1 MATHYSQLRDS
12 DFPKEAMEEL
22 PHLIKEWQEKLRITN
37 VSPNIKDVVTNLKP
51 ICQNYGYPSMPSLYV
66 MAPSV
71 VSAAYLD
78 VFLTH
83 LWGADN
89 KVLSGKPKA
98 ECIKDPEAWLKEQT
112 KISPKVAALNLFWQ
126 VLSNTD
132 SNKVHKEDG
141 GWTDI
146 WKKLKKDETKVLVF
160 NQAME
165 LPAPSD
171 LQLSRQY
178 YASQHIQLCV
188 FYTLCMKY
196 FPDSGIEKI
205 APILEVIQQIQWF
218 SLYSDTVIMHEKPID
233 LRFDERGRLHSA
245 TGPALL
251 YRDNAACYYWHDQ
264 QIPSKWI
271 TEGLT
276 ATQALKEPN
285 TELRRCACELL
296 GYLKIVEELGYQ
308 VVDTDPDIEIG
319 KLITVNFPTNA
330 EGSAHTLEKFLW
342 VTEGHTARQFM
353 LAVPPDTTT
362 AIGGHIFLAGFK
374 DLDIQY
380 HKAFRT

>member
-1 MATHYSQLRDS
+1 MTHYSQLRDS
-12 DFPKEAMEEL
+12 DFPKEAMAEL
-22 PHLIKEWQEKLRITN
+22 PLLIKEWQAKLRITD
-37 VSPNIKDVVTNLKP
+37 VQTNIKDVLPHIKP
-51 ICQNYGYPSMPSLYV
+51 ICQNYGYPTMPSLYV

-78 VFLTH
+78 VYLTH
-83 LWGADN
+83 LWGLDS
-89 KVLSGKPKA
+89 KMLKQQPKA
-98 ECIKDPEAWLKEQT
+98 DFIVDPALWLQAQEKMT
-112 KISPKVAALNLFWQ
+112 PKLAALGLFWQ
-126 VLSNTD
+126 VLSNTP
-132 SNKVHKEDG
+132 STKVYKEVG
-141 GWTDI
+141 GWDAV
-146 WKKLKKDETKVLVF
+146 WKKISKQKEQVLVF
-160 NQAME
+160 NQALD
-165 LPAPSD
+165 LPKPTD

-188 FYTLCMKY
+188 FYTLCKKY
-196 FPDSGIEKI
+196 FPDSGIEQI

-218 SLYSDTVIMHEKPID
+218 SLYSDTIIMHEKPID
-233 LRFDERGRLHSA
+233 LRFDEQGRLHSSNA
-245 TGPALL
+245 PALL

-296 GYLKIVEELGYQ
+296 GYLNIVEELGYKI
-308 VVDTDPDIEIG
+308 VDTDPDIEIG
-319 KLITVNFPTNA
+319 KLIAVNFPTNA
-330 EGSAHTLEKFLW
+330 DGSAHTLEKFVW
-342 VTEGHTARQFM
+342 VTEGHTGRQFM

-362 AIGGHIFLAGFK
+362 AVGGHIFLAGFK

-380 HKAFRT
+380 YKAFRT

>member
-1 MATHYSQLRDS
+1 MTHYSQLRDS
-12 DFPKEAMEEL
+12 DFPKEAMAEL
-22 PHLIKEWQEKLRITN
+22 PLLIKEWQAKLRITDIQT
-37 VSPNIKDVVTNLKP
+37 NIKDVLPNIKP
-51 ICQNYGYPSMPSLYV
+51 ICQNYGYPTMPSLYV

-78 VFLTH
+78 VYLTH
-83 LWGADN
+83 LWGLESKMLN
-89 KVLSGKPKA
+89 QKPK
-98 ECIKDPEAWLKEQT
+98 EDFITDPSLWLQSQDKLT
-112 KISPKVAALNLFWQ
+112 PKLAALGLFWQ
-126 VLSNTD
+126 VLSDTP
-132 SNKVHKEDG
+132 SNKVHKEVG
-141 GWTDI
+141 GWDAV
-146 WKKLKKDETKVLVF
+146 WKKIPTQKEQVLVF
-160 NQAME
+160 NQALQ
-165 LPAPSD
+165 LPNPTD

-188 FYTLCMKY
+188 FYTLCQKY

-218 SLYSDTVIMHEKPID
+218 SLYSDTIIMHEKPTD
-233 LRFDERGRLHSA
+233 LRFDEQGRLHSPNA
-245 TGPALL
+245 PALL

-276 ATQALKEPN
+276 AVEALREPN

-296 GYLKIVEELGYQ
+296 GYLKIVAELGYEILEE
-308 VVDTDPDIEIG
+308 DTDIEIG
-319 KLITVNFPTNA
+319 KLISVKFPVDA
-330 EGSAHTLEKFLW
+330 SGSEHTLEKFVW
-342 VTEGHTARQFM
+342 VTEGHTGRQFM